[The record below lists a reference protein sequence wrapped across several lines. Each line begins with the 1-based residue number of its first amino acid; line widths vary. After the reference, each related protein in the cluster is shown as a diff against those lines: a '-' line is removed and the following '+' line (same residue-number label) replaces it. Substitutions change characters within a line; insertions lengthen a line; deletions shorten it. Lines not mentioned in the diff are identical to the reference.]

1 MFRRIAIFVVA
12 VQLAAACAG
21 GASRRPAPVEQGAP
35 VVVASFNFEE
45 SQLLAEVYAQALEHA
60 GIPVRRELNLGTR
73 EMVLPALRQG
83 LVDFVPEYLG
93 SALAS
98 LEPDAN
104 LQGATAA
111 TEASRLARDLK
122 LWKVEVLQPAAAT
135 DQNSLAVTAAASK
148 RYSVHD
154 ISGLGPLAPRMSIGG
169 PSECPSRPFCLVGF
183 RDVYGLRFSRFL
195 PFDSESQRVKALEQG
210 VVDVAVMFTTDGELA
225 TGAFVLLND
234 DRRLQPSENVAPLL
248 STRASA
254 RYGGRIERT
263 VNAVSAKL
271 TTAGLVFLNWRV
283 AVAGNDPATEARGWL
298 LRQGLIPRS

>member
-1 MFRRIAIFVVA
+1 MFRRIAIFLA
-12 VQLAAACAG
+12 AGQFAAACAG
-21 GASRRPAPVEQGAP
+21 GTSHRAAPVEQRTP

-45 SQLLAEVYAQALEHA
+45 SQLLAEIYAQALEHA
-60 GIPVRRELNLGTR
+60 GVPVRRELNLGTR

-98 LEPDAN
+98 LEPDTD

-111 TEASRLARDLK
+111 TEATQLGRDLK
-122 LWKVEVLQPAAAT
+122 AWNVEVLQPAEAA
-135 DQNSLAVTAAASK
+135 DQNGLAVTATASK

-154 ISGLGPLAPRMSIGG
+154 VSGLGPLAPHMSIGG
-169 PSECPSRPFCLVGF
+169 PSECPSRPFCLLGF

-263 VNAVSAKL
+263 VNAVSAEL